1 MSRIAKFF
9 MMHRLAVAFVSSTLF
24 VVVSYFLI
32 GGGNVY
38 SFHRYCPMAPVC
50 TAYTMPEQGIVYIF
64 GFGFF
69 ISLLVAALFTR
80 RLFCSTLCPIGFLQD
95 IVAIP
100 ALKKKL
106 KKRIIPTHLSRK
118 TSFISRTVILLGTF
132 FLPLLIGIISFRYLC
147 PTILFGD
154 VYYGVTTLVSGL
166 TIIVFLLFSTLIPRF
181 FCRFICPLGLILGVI
196 GKAGAKIFPTYTVNI
211 SCSTKFGCKACSAVC
226 PTGID
231 IKTLQGDIDDID
243 CIQCLAC
250 VQKCPIPLKK
260 RGL

>member
-1 MSRIAKFF
+1 MSRITKFF

-24 VVVSYFLI
+24 VVAAYLLV
-32 GGGNVY
+32 GEGNIF
-38 SFHRYCPMAPVC
+38 SFHRFCPLAPVC
-50 TAYTMPEQGIVYIF
+50 TAYTIPEQGIAYIY
-64 GFGFF
+64 GFIFF

-80 RLFCSTLCPIGFLQD
+80 RLFCSTFCPIGFVQD

-100 ALKKKL
+100 TMKKKL
-106 KKRIIPTHLSRK
+106 KKRTSPTDL
-118 TSFISRTVILLGTF
+118 SRTVSIISRVIILLATL
-132 FLPLLIGIISFRYLC
+132 FLPLVIGVISFRYLC

-154 VYYGVTTLVSGL
+154 VYYSITPLVSGL
-166 TIIVFLLFSTLIPRF
+166 TLILLVLFSTLIPRF
-181 FCRFICPLGLILGVI
+181 FCRFICPLGLILGAI
-196 GKAGAKIFPTYTVNI
+196 GKGGAKIFPTYTVDV
-211 SCSTKFGCKACSAVC
+211 SCVSRFACKACSAVC

-250 VQKCPIPLKK
+250 VQKCPVPLKK